1 MLIKSLS
8 TFCKRNKKYQQR
20 FSPPEEHDKLKP
32 DRILEILCEFFM
44 QPECTKDVAECFPQ
58 LLPVLISLAIFTD
71 DVQSPTLVHN
81 DLVHR
86 LNCVI
91 LGKLVDINPD
101 LLVFVLRY
109 FDTNPAPF
117 EPLDTNDSST
127 YTSTPPKRRN
137 NRYLSYNIVEVS
149 EYDIVAASYSILQS
163 SINHF
168 KHKWNWSTLYKY
180 LTSADD
186 KIKWITIN
194 CMAIILNLHESAK
207 LSCAQIFIPNF
218 EQFPTDYDD
227 TSTNV
232 GTCYENVESMEEAI
246 KNVPSVVCVGDI
258 LLPACGKSQKTH
270 NLVAV
275 PSTTKNLQRL
285 AIAIGARKCI
295 CLQGPVGCGKTALVE
310 YLAGITGHD
319 TSNFVKIQ
327 LGDQT
332 DSKML
337 LGMYK
342 CTDMPGEFVWQPG
355 VLTQAVIAGKW
366 LLLEDVDSAPLDVI
380 SVLSN
385 LMETGT
391 LCVPGYR
398 DTVYA
403 NSGFQ
408 LFVTQ
413 RLTVTTTGVQKHMG
427 SSSLLQKHWLCL
439 NVEPLSKNELVT
451 VVRTLFPVLSTI
463 ANRIV
468 DVFLLFSARNYD
480 NNNFT
485 SDNTLSLRIERQ
497 ISTRDLMKWCSRA
510 IINFNVSSPTCLLK
524 IFQDALDIFCYSIPG
539 KKYRLK
545 LAEKMTNILGI
556 IEDKAEYFC
565 NVRKPDIALSSEV
578 LKAGRAQLLCKKA
591 QYATMIKRKTT
602 KFSDTQSSS
611 CLLECIAGCV
621 TQKEPVL
628 LVGETGTG
636 KTSAIQYLADSTGY
650 KLIVINMNQQSE
662 STDLLGGY
670 KPIDLKFLISPFRE
684 EFEVLFRSL
693 FDVAS
698 NEKYLETIAMLYEQH
713 KWNLLISTM
722 SCSIAAAL
730 KRLRK
735 KRNEYLASERPQ
747 QQERIQRNLNNL
759 NKWMKI
765 QETLKKLKILV
776 KNQYM
781 LAFSFIEGSL
791 VKAIREGYWVLFD
804 EINLA
809 NAETL
814 ECLSGLLEGSSSSL
828 ALLERGDR
836 EPVNRHPD
844 FRIFA
849 CMNPAT
855 DVGKRDLP
863 VGLRN
868 RFTEFY
874 VNEMTDPQDLLLIVK
889 SYLENLNLPVQKH
902 KAIVQFYLNV
912 RNKAMDTLYDG
923 TAHSPHYSLRTLC
936 RALYISASNPCGNVL
951 RSLYEAFSLSFLT
964 QLDYKS
970 YPIVQE
976 MIMSTILG
984 NKNAKAVLN
993 HSISK
998 PKYRSEDHISI
1009 ERYWILQ
1016 GSLTPKIPS
1025 NYVLTDTV
1033 RRNLRDLVRVVSIG
1047 KIPVLLQ
1054 GDTSVGKTSLIKYL
1068 AEATGHVCLRI
1079 NNHEHTDLQ
1088 EYVGSYVS
1096 DEHGRLVFKE
1106 GILVDA
1112 MRKGYWIILDELN
1125 LAPSD
1130 VLEALNRVLDDN
1142 RELFIPEMQQVV
1154 KAHEHFM
1161 LFATQ
1166 NPAGLYGGRK
1176 ILSRAFKNRFVELHF
1191 DEIPPNELEIILAE
1205 TCQMP
1210 KSYCKRIIKVMT
1222 DLQTKRRSTAA
1233 FVGKKGFITLRDLFR
1248 WGRRYALA
1256 PNVSGFYDWN
1266 QHLADEGYLVLAAKI
1281 RKAEETDEV
1290 RQAIKKHMKR
1300 DVDPDNLFTLN
1311 DKTSL
1316 VTKHILEEILN
1327 NDIPGFGHIVW
1338 TYHMRRMAVLMKK
1351 SCEFKEPVLLVG
1363 ETGGGKTTICQLIAA
1378 MNKQTMRSINCH
1390 MHTESSDFLGNLR
1403 PVREHA
1409 ENDQKLFEWVDGPL
1423 IDAMRNGD
1431 LFLADEISLA
1441 DDSVLE
1447 RLNSLLES
1455 ERSLLLAERGIE
1467 SSHSEN
1473 IVIKA
1478 DEKFMFIGTMN
1489 PGGDYGKKEL
1499 SPALRNRFTEVWC
1512 EGCTTRSDLHD
1523 IIIHN
1528 LNVDSQTTRD
1538 SVARAI
1544 LRFTEWLHTTD
1555 VGKKLTVSIRDVLTW
1570 VEFINTC
1577 TSDALMSRLTIGEA
1591 YYHGACLTYIDSLGS
1606 GCTGSEHINQLNV
1619 FVQAAIRFVKSEVRD
1634 TIKSDLG
1641 PETFE
1646 TNGKAIVDN
1655 ADVFGVPPFYIKKG
1669 PNAFAQN
1676 EDYAFTFTTPTTK
1689 LNTLKLLRGLQLSK
1703 PILLEGSPGVGKTS
1717 LVSALAK
1724 AAGHTLLRI
1733 NLSDQTDI
1741 SDLFGTDLPVE
1752 GGKGGEFAWRDG
1764 PFLRAL
1770 RAGYWILLD
1779 ELNLASQSVLE
1790 GLNACF
1796 DHRGEVYIPELAR
1809 TFSVK
1814 PGTRLFACQNPLRQG
1829 GARRGLPKSFLNRFT
1844 QVFVNALVEDDLK
1857 LILNVQFPQLPT
1869 NLLNDM
1875 VRFNNRLASEAGVV
1889 WGHAGSPWE
1898 MNLRDITRWCE
1909 ATIEAVR
1916 ELRGN
1921 EQYFNPG
1928 DCVELVYVNRM
1939 RTVEDRQKI
1948 YDIYQEIFL
1957 SEKYPLPPKQLPM
1970 HITAD
1975 KLFIGDVTLS
1985 RENCST
1991 YEDCN
1996 LLVLRDQKMTLKS
2009 LMQCVKMNCM
2019 SILIGASGCGKSNV
2033 VRLLAALTG
2042 QKLKSIGMNSAMDTT
2057 EILGG
2062 FEQTDYNRHL
2072 EQLLNRVTSLVI
2084 TSLRTKLTENL
2095 EQVSKL
2101 HEDLEQV
2108 RRLFDENVAG
2118 IIMDV
2123 QLNQFLNKINKLSEL
2138 VSKMKLCEP
2147 CHESELLDIESD
2159 LKKLSDL
2166 VKQDKCLN
2174 AGGKFEWVDSVLVKC
2189 LQDGT
2194 WLLIDQVNLCSPA
2207 VLDRLNGLLEPN
2219 GVLTIGE
2226 RGVNGEGN
2234 VVTIKPHKNFRLFLT
2249 MDPRYGE
2256 ISRAMRNR
2264 GVEIYM
2270 LGAKENIDYDAIDL
2284 QSLLFNA
2291 GIARS
2296 AQRAALLDIYKRVS
2310 TEIVTV
2316 DRLGAVDL
2324 LHTAF
2329 LVKQRT
2335 LRGFPTGQSIRDA
2348 CIDVYV
2354 KTRPMSD
2361 RVFKEERLIAL
2372 IDEAIEQHV
2381 ARDEQQASM
2390 IDLDAA
2396 TWSVSNLQKNLRL
2409 IIIRQQGLLL
2419 NAAVKIHVSRS
2430 KLGSGSSGR
2439 DIATTKLLND
2449 FCNLEENEE
2458 FALVIDIVDALPH
2471 LLLNFFEQS
2480 SQGDVQLRKRWISK
2494 MLRQNA
2500 IFGNFERKIELMAKV
2515 IASFRFRNSPLP
2527 WNLWQLVGR
2536 KITCHENDSVCSD
2549 ANKLLLLLY
2558 AYNMVLNNDVIPT
2571 ENEILEDKNIM
2582 SVKQYSAIIHK
2593 GTLFS
2598 RLKNQPLIT
2607 YFVEFIERAS
2617 SCIGAILQ
2625 VYDVTANSEEYV
2637 ELRKDLMWYARFVQL
2652 GEMTLI
2658 NKSEKSK
2665 DVFINLE
2672 QISLLLRVHY
2682 KWLLK
2687 FLRRL
2692 FTIVERSSRDAIPLE
2707 VGRLV
2712 DLVDDLNGQLGSVYD
2727 PIKKISKRIKK
2738 HLTLPPPHSSETC
2751 MNVHSGLR
2759 RITQKLDARDKSGN
2773 ILREEWRIV
2782 AVQLDDAL
2790 AMRHRAISLWREIHS
2805 GSPIDTTT
2813 WQTILEMEQLCESYT
2828 CLRSSGN
2835 NESVLSRVKSL
2846 LSEAKMTQLNM
2857 KTQLWPI
2864 YEYVFLSLA
2873 CTLQGEMCRSGI
2885 ISTAEC
2891 LARFA
2896 DLPSIPSD
2904 LMSLLDTMARTEVEQ
2919 KQKLALLPELFRRLA
2934 QFAQQSYAVKDTSR
2948 LLQWHGITAEEDE
2961 GMSECVYTESKME
2974 CYFGGPVLFNLMLQL
2989 MLNKTSQEKEKK
3001 VSSAVALGTYAKKM
3015 DQLQLLNEILW
3026 RNSIS
3031 LTSKRYDLSSSDL
3044 ITLKFYLRLYM
3055 SAIDKMNIE
3064 YNVRDLIAIAMKK
3077 QGTRAVDIEHKLQI
3091 DYFQPLEDL
3100 HRACDEI
3107 NTIDEENAGEEE
3119 NILHRGRTWMSLG
3132 YIQLLLFGNLDL
3144 IDPVHKVELKLKYLE
3159 QDIVDCKRTMYVAT
3173 LQNRI
3178 LGMSAEDEYA
3188 HPKLAATRN
3197 CELRLLKTRDDLNY
3211 LKAFRPSSVNFASL
3225 SEESANFRN
3234 EVASYKLVEKHASS
3248 LCAIARKIRQNCDS
3262 ADLIAAEITSREAE
3276 SWSLSVQQF
3285 AEQIEAKYLSAY
3297 PDVII
3302 PLMTALAQLR
3312 HGVCILINE
3321 IRRLTSLRKSTV
3333 ANLEFLIHNLLRFP
3347 TIGQQQDSLLTL
3359 SGLCASTS
3367 ARELISENLRSA
3379 DTFVRMREQ
3388 FRIFKSGLHEMHNH
3402 VILNRGLTKS
3412 LWWNINE
3419 LLQQIVLIW
3428 KQQQQEEE
3436 RRAAERDSLYK
3447 NKIKSHA
3454 PAEEDD
3460 ELALIHKMFPK
3471 HDAKDFDDIEN
3482 TMPSLNGN
3490 GNVSVEMDTSDE
3502 TELSL
3507 SGLITKDDMKEIQQI
3522 HSNIVTSFIASKWMC
3537 NSPVSMCSTDYIGPL
3552 IQRYNTVHGMIKDIL
3567 PSLSE
3572 GLATRLY
3579 NSFNLLVTL
3588 ELQANQDKSV
3598 NQQTLWENAGR
3609 QTTKAYNFYN
3619 DCNIEEVKQCLPVC
3633 QSILSRVD
3641 ELLKEWPENPIL
3653 RSIRCIIERIYTF
3666 PTISPVSRFLTGLE
3680 LLLEKMHQWEE
3691 FAHSGVR
3698 MVDHISALTQ
3708 QIISWRKL
3716 ELSCWKA
3723 CLDTVYE
3730 DLRSDTSKWWFFLYA
3745 LIESYV
3751 TKSACND
3758 TEIARANDEQPITR
3772 QELVESLEH
3781 FMTESS
3787 LVEFEA
3793 RLNLLLTFHCHV
3805 YYLDDNDDKN
3815 EISAVLWNMYSY
3827 YKQFVDDVK
3836 TQIAALKA
3844 PIEKKLKDIIKI
3856 VRWTGTNH
3864 WAVRKSAEATHRQLH
3879 KYVKEFQNALKQ
3891 SVSTC
3896 LIVKSGSYS
3905 MEMSKGVWDD
3915 QDHRDS
3921 YNAISPDNFIV
3932 TKSPHSSET
3941 KALST
3946 NRFITR
3952 TETLLVKA
3960 KKLCKEIIL
3969 GNSYSCIRSEL
3980 EDFVQDFME
3989 QSARLRN
3996 TDIDKNLPKGK
4007 QKSQAKSILQQ
4018 KRMTLGNYF
4027 KMLTQMGVS
4036 YRAGGLMLK
4045 NNADKVTDFTVPSLD
4060 LSTIDRYFNLRN
4072 IDQHMLKHW
4081 QGCEKYYYKSLVRL
4095 NALNAMLS
4103 TNHTD
4108 LGLQNIERCRGYS
4121 AHLMLMAH
4129 RQKRTIAQSF
4139 DRFSSLRIQLANLS
4153 ESCEQDLTTSKQR
4166 EGQNCAENLK
4176 TLLITIEAGFEQL
4189 LLFLQCCPADSSTDP
4204 GRAML
4209 TLHANALPIT
4219 AASQNDEAWK
4229 NANALVKDGLNS
4241 IKAVAKRYHVLF
4253 MPFQVLS
4260 GDGSV
4265 YASILSS
4272 RHFKFLEQSCATIEN
4287 LRARC
4292 KELKRLFTNT
4302 DIEHPIWENIA
4313 FFDMKMECSLR
4324 DFERL
4329 RESAEVDNEE
4339 RSKATNN
4346 AIEQYELALEQ
4357 FINTILLVIQKKYK
4371 DRINMNDDATHTNE
4385 NSKEKNN
4392 EDDVEKEMQ
4401 ENVLK
4406 EKLVDSLEK
4415 DITELKLSTISDSFF
4430 NLLLS
4435 IRELDLQSANYCTGL
4450 LLKCLPLLEQYMLLS
4465 QFYLNEQVAAF
4476 RVTCKMLYLQLNVFL
4491 DLAANGFCV
4500 PKHLDLEEGE
4510 TDESGEKTEKG
4521 GMGLADGEGTK
4532 DVSDRIESEDQ
4543 LEDAKLADQEQEKQ
4557 EDKTCKEEEKGID
4570 MSEDFDSKLQDLE
4583 KGNKDEEEQ
4592 SDDDDEED
4600 DLDKEM
4606 GETGEGAEQLD
4617 KEIWGDDKE
4626 ESDDDNQPENEDE
4639 KEGKGEQTGEKEL
4652 TAKDDTDRKRQHDD
4666 DDTDENQQEDSKKE
4680 INELNEP
4687 EVNEDQVDPY
4697 YGNFQPQP
4705 EPEPFDLPEDLNLD
4719 ENEEENN
4726 DGPQEE
4732 NPFDID
4738 EMKDSKPPPQEKDA
4752 KLDEETDDDKENDSG
4767 KEDEDEDGENMDK
4780 NGQNTKDDVEANK
4793 ENEENNGN
4801 NAETGENEED
4811 EKQNQEET
4819 EEEKLHEEATPS
4831 ANDASQQMDA
4841 QAVEKTTEGSRD
4853 AVAQEQNDDNQQ
4865 QQDASTENTQENS
4878 NDNGIGQSESVQQE
4892 SGHTGSSKQEII
4904 SGPQR
4909 NITQPMKKNKPSRS
4923 NEDRTLLDRY
4933 EPLPKKL
4940 KTVYTQE
4947 EVSRSEKEDDLGSHS
4962 NEAEMAQH
4970 IHKDSQ
4976 KFDDYTLD
4984 AATEDQLKQQAS
4996 NEDKENE
5003 KEEKEDDCMDVEM
5016 HEDEQT
5022 DTTNDKVTEQKPE
5035 KVSEANERQKD
5046 TSAEKRIGNDV
5057 EMETPIEFEGE
5068 ETKMPWVQRGNE
5080 CIFNTMECN
5089 LEQDDLTSNYVE
5101 SKRSELEKILSEWTQ
5116 IPSTEEAAAA
5126 WNDLCSITDAAARD
5140 LSEKLR
5146 LILEPTQ
5153 ASRLKGDYKTG
5164 KRINMRKIIPYIAS
5178 QFRKDKI
5185 WLRRTKPSKRDY
5197 QIIIAVDDSSSVS
5210 NNKSK
5215 EMIFE
5220 SLALISKAMTYL
5232 EVGQLGVFNFGSTIK
5247 LLHPLGET
5255 FTEQTGNR
5263 IMQEMTYD
5271 QKETL
5276 YSEAVNFAMGM
5287 FENQRGSSDNA
5298 KLMIILSDG
5307 MGVNSEGKGIIQSV
5321 VKRARMQDIFLIFII
5336 AENPNG
5342 KFSVLDYYTTRL
5354 EESGL
5359 VMEPYMD
5366 SFPFPFYVILRD
5378 TNALPSVLSDALRQW
5393 FEIVGKIDS

>member
-1 MLIKSLS
+1 MSDFARVIGRL
-8 TFCKRNKKYQQR
+8 RD
-20 FSPPEEHDKLKP
+20 H
-32 DRILEILCEFFM
+32 LEIHIRPTSITL
-44 QPECTKDVAECFPQ
+44 
-58 LLPVLISLAIFTD
+58 IFTA
-71 DVQSPTLVHN
+71 
-81 DLVHR
+81 
-86 LNCVI
+86 
-91 LGKLVDINPD
+91 DIPGDIPLTRPGDNPD
-101 LLVFVLRY
+101 GYFSGNEISRRLR
-109 FDTNPAPF
+109 T
-117 EPLDTNDSST
+117 
-127 YTSTPPKRRN
+127 
-137 NRYLSYNIVEVS
+137 
-149 EYDIVAASYSILQS
+149 
-163 SINHF
+163 
-168 KHKWNWSTLYKY
+168 
-180 LTSADD
+180 
-186 KIKWITIN
+186 
-194 CMAIILNLHESAK
+194 
-207 LSCAQIFIPNF
+207 
-218 EQFPTDYDD
+218 
-227 TSTNV
+227 
-232 GTCYENVESMEEAI
+232 
-246 KNVPSVVCVGDI
+246 
-258 LLPACGKSQKTH
+258 
-270 NLVAV
+270 
-275 PSTTKNLQRL
+275 
-285 AIAIGARKCI
+285 
-295 CLQGPVGCGKTALVE
+295 
-310 YLAGITGHD
+310 
-319 TSNFVKIQ
+319 
-327 LGDQT
+327 
-332 DSKML
+332 
-337 LGMYK
+337 
-342 CTDMPGEFVWQPG
+342 
-355 VLTQAVIAGKW
+355 
-366 LLLEDVDSAPLDVI
+366 SAPLD
-380 SVLSN
+380 
-385 LMETGT
+385 
-391 LCVPGYR
+391 
-398 DTVYA
+398 YA
-403 NSGFQ
+403 GF
-408 LFVTQ
+408 
-413 RLTVTTTGVQKHMG
+413 
-427 SSSLLQKHWLCL
+427 
-439 NVEPLSKNELVT
+439 
-451 VVRTLFPVLSTI
+451 
-463 ANRIV
+463 
-468 DVFLLFSARNYD
+468 
-480 NNNFT
+480 
-485 SDNTLSLRIERQ
+485 
-497 ISTRDLMKWCSRA
+497 
-510 IINFNVSSPTCLLK
+510 LK
-524 IFQDALDIFCYSIPG
+524 
-539 KKYRLK
+539 
-545 LAEKMTNILGI
+545 
-556 IEDKAEYFC
+556 
-565 NVRKPDIALSSEV
+565 
-578 LKAGRAQLLCKKA
+578 
-591 QYATMIKRKTT
+591 
-602 KFSDTQSSS
+602 
-611 CLLECIAGCV
+611 
-621 TQKEPVL
+621 
-628 LVGETGTG
+628 
-636 KTSAIQYLADSTGY
+636 
-650 KLIVINMNQQSE
+650 
-662 STDLLGGY
+662 
-670 KPIDLKFLISPFRE
+670 
-684 EFEVLFRSL
+684 
-693 FDVAS
+693 
-698 NEKYLETIAMLYEQH
+698 YE
-713 KWNLLISTM
+713 
-722 SCSIAAAL
+722 
-730 KRLRK
+730 
-735 KRNEYLASERPQ
+735 
-747 QQERIQRNLNNL
+747 
-759 NKWMKI
+759 
-765 QETLKKLKILV
+765 
-776 KNQYM
+776 
-781 LAFSFIEGSL
+781 
-791 VKAIREGYWVLFD
+791 
-804 EINLA
+804 
-809 NAETL
+809 
-814 ECLSGLLEGSSSSL
+814 
-828 ALLERGDR
+828 
-836 EPVNRHPD
+836 
-844 FRIFA
+844 
-849 CMNPAT
+849 
-855 DVGKRDLP
+855 
-863 VGLRN
+863 
-868 RFTEFY
+868 
-874 VNEMTDPQDLLLIVK
+874 
-889 SYLENLNLPVQKH
+889 
-902 KAIVQFYLNV
+902 
-912 RNKAMDTLYDG
+912 
-923 TAHSPHYSLRTLC
+923 
-936 RALYISASNPCGNVL
+936 
-951 RSLYEAFSLSFLT
+951 
-964 QLDYKS
+964 
-970 YPIVQE
+970 
-976 MIMSTILG
+976 
-984 NKNAKAVLN
+984 
-993 HSISK
+993 
-998 PKYRSEDHISI
+998 
-1009 ERYWILQ
+1009 
-1016 GSLTPKIPS
+1016 
-1025 NYVLTDTV
+1025 
-1033 RRNLRDLVRVVSIG
+1033 
-1047 KIPVLLQ
+1047 
-1054 GDTSVGKTSLIKYL
+1054 
-1068 AEATGHVCLRI
+1068 
-1079 NNHEHTDLQ
+1079 
-1088 EYVGSYVS
+1088 
-1096 DEHGRLVFKE
+1096 
-1106 GILVDA
+1106 
-1112 MRKGYWIILDELN
+1112 
-1125 LAPSD
+1125 
-1130 VLEALNRVLDDN
+1130 
-1142 RELFIPEMQQVV
+1142 
-1154 KAHEHFM
+1154 
-1161 LFATQ
+1161 
-1166 NPAGLYGGRK
+1166 
-1176 ILSRAFKNRFVELHF
+1176 
-1191 DEIPPNELEIILAE
+1191 
-1205 TCQMP
+1205 
-1210 KSYCKRIIKVMT
+1210 
-1222 DLQTKRRSTAA
+1222 
-1233 FVGKKGFITLRDLFR
+1233 
-1248 WGRRYALA
+1248 
-1256 PNVSGFYDWN
+1256 
-1266 QHLADEGYLVLAAKI
+1266 
-1281 RKAEETDEV
+1281 
-1290 RQAIKKHMKR
+1290 
-1300 DVDPDNLFTLN
+1300 
-1311 DKTSL
+1311 
-1316 VTKHILEEILN
+1316 
-1327 NDIPGFGHIVW
+1327 
-1338 TYHMRRMAVLMKK
+1338 
-1351 SCEFKEPVLLVG
+1351 
-1363 ETGGGKTTICQLIAA
+1363 
-1378 MNKQTMRSINCH
+1378 
-1390 MHTESSDFLGNLR
+1390 SDFIVGHEKGR
-1403 PVREHA
+1403 P
-1409 ENDQKLFEWVDGPL
+1409 G
-1423 IDAMRNGD
+1423 
-1431 LFLADEISLA
+1431 
-1441 DDSVLE
+1441 
-1447 RLNSLLES
+1447 
-1455 ERSLLLAERGIE
+1455 
-1467 SSHSEN
+1467 
-1473 IVIKA
+1473 
-1478 DEKFMFIGTMN
+1478 
-1489 PGGDYGKKEL
+1489 
-1499 SPALRNRFTEVWC
+1499 
-1512 EGCTTRSDLHD
+1512 
-1523 IIIHN
+1523 
-1528 LNVDSQTTRD
+1528 
-1538 SVARAI
+1538 
-1544 LRFTEWLHTTD
+1544 
-1555 VGKKLTVSIRDVLTW
+1555 
-1570 VEFINTC
+1570 
-1577 TSDALMSRLTIGEA
+1577 
-1591 YYHGACLTYIDSLGS
+1591 
-1606 GCTGSEHINQLNV
+1606 
-1619 FVQAAIRFVKSEVRD
+1619 
-1634 TIKSDLG
+1634 
-1641 PETFE
+1641 
-1646 TNGKAIVDN
+1646 
-1655 ADVFGVPPFYIKKG
+1655 
-1669 PNAFAQN
+1669 
-1676 EDYAFTFTTPTTK
+1676 
-1689 LNTLKLLRGLQLSK
+1689 
-1703 PILLEGSPGVGKTS
+1703 
-1717 LVSALAK
+1717 
-1724 AAGHTLLRI
+1724 
-1733 NLSDQTDI
+1733 
-1741 SDLFGTDLPVE
+1741 
-1752 GGKGGEFAWRDG
+1752 
-1764 PFLRAL
+1764 
-1770 RAGYWILLD
+1770 
-1779 ELNLASQSVLE
+1779 
-1790 GLNACF
+1790 
-1796 DHRGEVYIPELAR
+1796 
-1809 TFSVK
+1809 
-1814 PGTRLFACQNPLRQG
+1814 
-1829 GARRGLPKSFLNRFT
+1829 
-1844 QVFVNALVEDDLK
+1844 
-1857 LILNVQFPQLPT
+1857 
-1869 NLLNDM
+1869 
-1875 VRFNNRLASEAGVV
+1875 
-1889 WGHAGSPWE
+1889 
-1898 MNLRDITRWCE
+1898 
-1909 ATIEAVR
+1909 
-1916 ELRGN
+1916 
-1921 EQYFNPG
+1921 
-1928 DCVELVYVNRM
+1928 
-1939 RTVEDRQKI
+1939 
-1948 YDIYQEIFL
+1948 
-1957 SEKYPLPPKQLPM
+1957 
-1970 HITAD
+1970 
-1975 KLFIGDVTLS
+1975 
-1985 RENCST
+1985 
-1991 YEDCN
+1991 
-1996 LLVLRDQKMTLKS
+1996 
-2009 LMQCVKMNCM
+2009 
-2019 SILIGASGCGKSNV
+2019 
-2033 VRLLAALTG
+2033 
-2042 QKLKSIGMNSAMDTT
+2042 
-2057 EILGG
+2057 
-2062 FEQTDYNRHL
+2062 TDYNRHL

-2409 IIIRQQGLLL
+2409 TIIRQQGLLL

-3896 LIVKSGSYS
+3896 LIVK
-3905 MEMSKGVWDD
+3905 
-3915 QDHRDS
+3915 
-3921 YNAISPDNFIV
+3921 
-3932 TKSPHSSET
+3932 
-3941 KALST
+3941 
-3946 NRFITR
+3946 FITR

-3969 GNSYSCIRSEL
+3969 GNSYS
-3980 EDFVQDFME
+3980 
-3989 QSARLRN
+3989 
-3996 TDIDKNLPKGK
+3996 
-4007 QKSQAKSILQQ
+4007 
-4018 KRMTLGNYF
+4018 MTLGNYF

-4241 IKAVAKRYHVLF
+4241 IKAVAKH
-4253 MPFQVLS
+4253 
-4260 GDGSV
+4260 
-4265 YASILSS
+4265 
-4272 RHFKFLEQSCATIEN
+4272 
-4287 LRARC
+4287 
-4292 KELKRLFTNT
+4292 
-4302 DIEHPIWENIA
+4302 IEHPIWENIA

-4767 KEDEDEDGENMDK
+4767 KED
-4780 NGQNTKDDVEANK
+4780 
-4793 ENEENNGN
+4793 
-4801 NAETGENEED
+4801 
-4811 EKQNQEET
+4811 
-4819 EEEKLHEEATPS
+4819 
-4831 ANDASQQMDA
+4831 
-4841 QAVEKTTEGSRD
+4841 
-4853 AVAQEQNDDNQQ
+4853 
-4865 QQDASTENTQENS
+4865 
-4878 NDNGIGQSESVQQE
+4878 VQQE